1 MNIVERA
8 KNILFQPKAEWLVID
23 PEQTSTQALY
33 TGYIMPLAAIGP
45 IAMLIGLSM
54 VGVQGPF
61 AGTMRMPFSSLLTQL
76 VLSYGLG
83 LAGVYVLA
91 LIINTLA
98 PTFGGTSNLTQAL
111 KVAAYGATAAWVGGV
126 FHLFP
131 ALGILSLLAALYTLY
146 LLYLGLPV
154 LMKSPP
160 ERSLGYTVTVV
171 IAAIVLFAI
180 IGAIS
185 ASFVGFPM
193 PVTQSSEEPR
203 AAKQLDQIGKS
214 LESFTK
220 GLEKAGQSGGSTQAG
235 GGEVPANLGDAMQAA
250 GNVMQALNQAASGGK
265 IVEPVDFRQL
275 KELLPQSMGSL
286 QRAEASGEKSTA
298 LGITISKAEARYTG
312 EDRRAINLTISDIGN
327 ASGLASLA
335 LYAWANNEIDK
346 DSPTGY
352 EKTTTFRGYK
362 AYEKYNKHD
371 HRGEIGVLIDKRFV
385 VEAKGDGVTI
395 EDLKGMLDTI
405 DLSKLANMKG

>member
-1 MNIVERA
+1 MNIVERV
-8 KNILFQPKAEWLVID
+8 KNILLQPKTEWPVIE
-23 PEQTSTQALY
+23 PEQTSAQALY

-45 IAMLIGLSM
+45 IAMLVGLSV
-54 VGVQGPF
+54 VGVQVPF
-61 AGTMRMPFSSLLTQL
+61 MGTTRLPFSSLLSQML
-76 VLSYGLG
+76 VSYVLG

-126 FHLFP
+126 FHLLP
-131 ALGILSLLAALYTLY
+131 ALGILGLLAALYTLY

-160 ERSLGYTVTVV
+160 ERSLGYTASIV
-171 IAAIVLFAI
+171 IAAIVLFVV

-185 ASFVGFPM
+185 ASFVGLPM
-193 PVTQSSEEPR
+193 AVTQSREEQ
-203 AAKQLDQIGKS
+203 KVTKELEQVGKS

-220 GLEKAGQSGGSTQAG
+220 GLEKAGQSGGSTQAE
-235 GGEVPANLGDAMQAA
+235 GEAPANLDDAMKAA
-250 GNVMQALNQAASGGK
+250 GNVMQAFNQAASGGK
-265 IVEPVDFRQL
+265 TVEPVDFRKL
-275 KELLPQSMGSL
+275 KELLPESVDGM
-286 QRAEASGEKSTA
+286 QRAEVSGEKSTA
-298 LGITISKAEARYTG
+298 LGMTISKAEARYTG
-312 EDRRAINLTISDIGN
+312 EDRRVIDVTISDIGN

-362 AYEKYNKHD
+362 AYEKYSKRD
-371 HRGEIGVLIDKRFV
+371 HSGEMGVLIDKRFV
-385 VEAKGDGVTI
+385 VEAKGDAVSI
-395 EDLKGMLDTI
+395 EDLKGVLNKL
-405 DLSKLANMKG
+405 DLSKLVNMKG

>member
-1 MNIVERA
+1 M
-8 KNILFQPKAEWLVID
+8 
-23 PEQTSTQALY
+23 
-33 TGYIMPLAAIGP
+33 
-45 IAMLIGLSM
+45 
-54 VGVQGPF
+54 
-61 AGTMRMPFSSLLTQL
+61 GTTRLPFSSLLSQML
-76 VLSYGLG
+76 VSYVLG

-126 FHLFP
+126 FHLLP
-131 ALGILSLLAALYTLY
+131 ALGILGLLAALYTLY

-160 ERSLGYTVTVV
+160 ERSLGYTASVV
-171 IAAIVLFAI
+171 IAAIVLFVV

-185 ASFVGFPM
+185 ASFVGLPM
-193 PVTQSSEEPR
+193 AVTQSREAQQVTKELE
-203 AAKQLDQIGKS
+203 QVGKS

-220 GLEKAGQSGGSTQAG
+220 GLEKAGQSSGNTQAE
-235 GGEVPANLGDAMQAA
+235 GEAPANLDDAMQAA
-250 GNVMQALNQAASGGK
+250 GNVMQAFNQAASGGK
-265 IVEPVDFRQL
+265 TVEPVDFRQL
-275 KELLPQSMGSL
+275 KELLPESVDGM
-286 QRAEASGEKSTA
+286 QRAEVSGEKSTA
-298 LGITISKAEARYTG
+298 LGMTISKAEARYTG
-312 EDRRAINLTISDIGN
+312 EDRRVIDVTISDIGN

-362 AYEKYNKHD
+362 AYEKYSTRD
-371 HRGEIGVLIDKRFV
+371 HSGEMGVLIAKRFV
-385 VEAKGDGVTI
+385 VEAKGDAVSI
-395 EDLKGMLDTI
+395 EDLKGVLNKL
-405 DLSKLANMKG
+405 DLSKLVNMKG

>member
-8 KNILFQPKAEWLVID
+8 KNMLLQPKAEWPVIE
-23 PEQTSTQALY
+23 PEQISVQALY

-45 IAMLIGLSM
+45 VAMLVGMSII
-54 VGVQGPF
+54 GVQVPF
-61 AGTMRMPFSSLLTQL
+61 MGTMRMPFSSLLTQL
-76 VLSYGLG
+76 LVSYALG

-126 FHLFP
+126 FHLLP

-160 ERSLGYTVTVV
+160 ERSLGYTASVV
-171 IAAIVLFAI
+171 IAAIVIFVV
-180 IGAIS
+180 IGVIS
-185 ASFVGFPM
+185 ASFVGLPM
-193 PVTQSSEEPR
+193 AVTQSSEEQQ
-203 AAKQLDQIGKS
+203 AAKQLEQMGKS

-220 GLEKAGQSGGSTQAG
+220 GLEKAGQSGGSGQTSS
-235 GGEVPANLGDAMQAA
+235 ESPANLGDAMQAA
-250 GNVMQALNQAASGGK
+250 GNMMQAFNQAASGGK
-265 IVEPVDFRQL
+265 TVEPVDFRQL
-275 KELLPQSMGSL
+275 KELLPQSAGSL
-286 QRAEASGEKSTA
+286 QRAEASGEKSTV
-298 LGITISKAEARYTG
+298 LGMTISKAEARYTG
-312 EDRRAINLTISDIGN
+312 EDHRAIDMTITDIGN

-352 EKTTTFRGYK
+352 EKTATFRGYK
-362 AYEKYNKHD
+362 AYEKYDKRN
-371 HRGEIGVLIDKRFV
+371 RSGELGVLIDKRFV
-385 VEAKGDGVTI
+385 VEAKGNGVSM
-395 EDLKGMLDTI
+395 EELKSMLNQL
-405 DLSKLANMKG
+405 DLSKLANMI

>member
-8 KNILFQPKAEWLVID
+8 KNILLQPKAEWLVID
-23 PEQTSTQALY
+23 PELTSTQALY

-45 IAMLIGLSM
+45 IAMLVGMTM
-54 VGVQGPF
+54 VGVQVPF
-61 AGTMRMPFSSLLTQL
+61 VGTMRMPFSSLLTQL

-126 FHLFP
+126 FHLLP

-154 LMKSPP
+154 LMKSPA

-193 PVTQSSEEPR
+193 AVTQSSEEPR

-220 GLEKAGQSGGSTQAG
+220 GLEKAGQSGGSPQAG
-235 GGEVPANLGDAMQAA
+235 GEAPANLGDAMQAA

-275 KELLPQSMGSL
+275 KELLPQSVGSL

-298 LGITISKAEARYTG
+298 LGMTISKAEARYTG
-312 EDRRAINLTISDIGN
+312 EDRRAIDVTISDIGN

-362 AYEKYNKHD
+362 AYEKYNKRD

-385 VEAKGDGVTI
+385 VEAKGDGVSI

-405 DLSKLANMKG
+405 DLSKLAHMKG

>member
-1 MNIVERA
+1 MNIVERV
-8 KNILFQPKAEWLVID
+8 KNILLQPKTEWPVIE
-23 PEQTSTQALY
+23 PEQTSAQALY

-45 IAMLIGLSM
+45 IAMLVGLSV
-54 VGVQGPF
+54 VGVQVPF
-61 AGTMRMPFSSLLTQL
+61 MGTTRLPFSSLLSQML
-76 VLSYGLG
+76 VSYVLG

-126 FHLFP
+126 FHLLP
-131 ALGILSLLAALYTLY
+131 ALGILGLLAALYTLY

-160 ERSLGYTVTVV
+160 ERSLGYTVSVV
-171 IAAIVLFAI
+171 IAAIVLFVI

-185 ASFVGFPM
+185 ASFVGLPM
-193 PVTQSSEEPR
+193 AVTQSREER
-203 AAKQLDQIGKS
+203 KVTKELEQVGKS

-220 GLEKAGQSGGSTQAG
+220 GLEKAGQSSGSTQAA
-235 GGEVPANLGDAMQAA
+235 GESPANLDDAMKAA
-250 GNVMQALNQAASGGK
+250 GNVMQAFNQAASGGK
-265 IVEPVDFRQL
+265 TVEPVDFRHL
-275 KELLPQSMGSL
+275 KELLPESVDGM
-286 QRAEASGEKSTA
+286 QRAEVSGEKSTA
-298 LGITISKAEARYTG
+298 LGMTISKAEARYTG
-312 EDRRAINLTISDIGN
+312 EDRRVIDVTISDIGN

-362 AYEKYNKHD
+362 AYEKYNKRD
-371 HRGEIGVLIDKRFV
+371 HSGEMGVLIDKRFV
-385 VEAKGDGVTI
+385 VEAKGDAVSI
-395 EDLKGMLDTI
+395 EDLKGVLNKL
-405 DLSKLANMKG
+405 DLSKLVNMKG